1 MINQFRKTNKNMYII
16 KIAKNNSNENII
28 IITKIIIMKKKIKKF
43 WSRYSKNG
51 NPYQIKYLQ
60 WLK

>member
-28 IITKIIIMKKKIKKF
+28 IITKIIVMKKKIQKF
-43 WSRYSKNG
+43 WSRYGKNG
-51 NPYQIKYLQ
+51 NPYQTKYLQ